1 MFLLHVLFDKSFNS
15 QMRHDVAKLIKLKID
30 EVGIVVRA
38 FMPIHFFKMGEY
50 TKHKIMSE
58 DEIIE
63 FLINSLDDY

>member
-1 MFLLHVLFDKSFNS
+1 
-15 QMRHDVAKLIKLKID
+15 MRHDVAKLIKLKID

-63 FLINSLDDY
+63 FLINCLDDY